1 MQLHRAR
8 DRIEATGARLAVIG
22 QGNVAQANHFRE
34 TQKVDG
40 LPILVDPKR
49 QTYKLAGTKIAT
61 MGEMLGPK
69 VVLKGLRTSLT
80 DRVHQGPTVGH
91 AAQLGGTLL
100 VLPDGSIP
108 WTHLSDDVSDN
119 ASPDEIVEA
128 VRAHT

>member
-8 DRIEATGARLAVIG
+8 DRIEAAGARLAVIG

-34 TQKVDG
+34 TQKVED

-49 QTYKLAGTKIAT
+49 KTYKLAGTKVAT
-61 MGEMLGPK
+61 VGELIGPK
-69 VVLKGLRTSLT
+69 VVAKGLKTALT
-80 DRVHQGPTVGH
+80 QRVHQGTVVGH

-108 WTHLSDDVSDN
+108 WTHLSDDASDN

-128 VRAHT
+128 IRAHA